1 MPHPKKI
8 ALACALALAAT
19 TVLAQGHV
27 IKDIR
32 LEGIS
37 RTEAG
42 TVFSHLPIRVGDT
55 YSPELGAESLRSLY
69 ASGMFQDV
77 FLNAVGGIKISE
89 TASDLAVLIAIVS
102 SMTNQAVSSK
112 TAIFGEVGL
121 GGEIRPVSRGQERIK
136 EASKLGF
143 TRIIVPL
150 KNKAADIPGVEII
163 GVDNLRDA
171 VKVVFG
177 SNRVNHDEQ
186 VYPDE

>member
-69 ASGMFQDV
+69 ASECSKTFSSTWTATSWLFEFRNVRRSQTFTLPV
-77 FLNAVGGIKISE
+77 FPSLMPKVLKIS
-89 TASDLAVLIAIVS
+89 
-102 SMTNQAVSSK
+102 
-112 TAIFGEVGL
+112 
-121 GGEIRPVSRGQERIK
+121 P
-136 EASKLGF
+136 
-143 TRIIVPL
+143 
-150 KNKAADIPGVEII
+150 
-163 GVDNLRDA
+163 
-171 VKVVFG
+171 
-177 SNRVNHDEQ
+177 
-186 VYPDE
+186 

>member
-1 MPHPKKI
+1 MLSAVLLMFWSSVKLEFFVCCLKI
-8 ALACALALAAT
+8 SCKR
-19 TVLAQGHV
+19 V
-27 IKDIR
+27 ID
-32 LEGIS
+32 
-37 RTEAG
+37 
-42 TVFSHLPIRVGDT
+42 
-55 YSPELGAESLRSLY
+55 
-69 ASGMFQDV
+69 QDV
-77 FLNAVGGIKISE
+77 FLNAVGGIKINE

-143 TRIIVPL
+143 KRIIVPL
-150 KNKAADIPGVEII
+150 KNKASDIPDVEII

-177 SNRVNHDEQ
+177 SNRVKNDEQ
-186 VYPDE
+186 IYPDE

>member
-1 MPHPKKI
+1 M
-8 ALACALALAAT
+8 
-19 TVLAQGHV
+19 
-27 IKDIR
+27 IR
-32 LEGIS
+32 
-37 RTEAG
+37 
-42 TVFSHLPIRVGDT
+42 
-55 YSPELGAESLRSLY
+55 
-69 ASGMFQDV
+69 MF

-150 KNKAADIPGVEII
+150 KNKSGRYSRRWKLSEWN
-163 GVDNLRDA
+163 NLRDA

-177 SNRVNHDEQ
+177 SNRVNHDDQ

>member
-69 ASGMFQDV
+69 ASGMFQDATSWLFEFRNVRRSQTFTLPV
-77 FLNAVGGIKISE
+77 FPSLMPKV
-89 TASDLAVLIAIVS
+89 
-102 SMTNQAVSSK
+102 
-112 TAIFGEVGL
+112 
-121 GGEIRPVSRGQERIK
+121 
-136 EASKLGF
+136 
-143 TRIIVPL
+143 L
-150 KNKAADIPGVEII
+150 KNLSVMWA
-163 GVDNLRDA
+163 
-171 VKVVFG
+171 
-177 SNRVNHDEQ
+177 
-186 VYPDE
+186 

>member
-1 MPHPKKI
+1 M
-8 ALACALALAAT
+8 
-19 TVLAQGHV
+19 
-27 IKDIR
+27 IR
-32 LEGIS
+32 
-37 RTEAG
+37 
-42 TVFSHLPIRVGDT
+42 
-55 YSPELGAESLRSLY
+55 
-69 ASGMFQDV
+69 
-77 FLNAVGGIKISE
+77 
-89 TASDLAVLIAIVS
+89 
-102 SMTNQAVSSK
+102 MTNQAVSSK

>member
-77 FLNAVGGIKISE
+77 QLDMDGN
-89 TASDLAVLIAIVS
+89 VLVVRVRNVRRS
-102 SMTNQAVSSK
+102 QTF
-112 TAIFGEVGL
+112 TL
-121 GGEIRPVSRGQERIK
+121 PVFPSLMPK
-136 EASKLGF
+136 
-143 TRIIVPL
+143 VL
-150 KNKAADIPGVEII
+150 KNLSVMWA
-163 GVDNLRDA
+163 
-171 VKVVFG
+171 
-177 SNRVNHDEQ
+177 
-186 VYPDE
+186 

>member
-1 MPHPKKI
+1 M
-8 ALACALALAAT
+8 
-19 TVLAQGHV
+19 
-27 IKDIR
+27 
-32 LEGIS
+32 
-37 RTEAG
+37 
-42 TVFSHLPIRVGDT
+42 
-55 YSPELGAESLRSLY
+55 
-69 ASGMFQDV
+69 
-77 FLNAVGGIKISE
+77 
-89 TASDLAVLIAIVS
+89 LIAIVS

-121 GGEIRPVSRGQERIK
+121 GGEIRPVSRGQGNVIK

-177 SNRVNHDEQ
+177 SNRVNHGEQ